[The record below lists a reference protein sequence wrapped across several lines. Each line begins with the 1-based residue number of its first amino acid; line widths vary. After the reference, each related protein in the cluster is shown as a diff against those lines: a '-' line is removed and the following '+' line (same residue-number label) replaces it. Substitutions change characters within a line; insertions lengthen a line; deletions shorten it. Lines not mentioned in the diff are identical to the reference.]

1 MNEMHIDFE
10 LEFEEKPVV
19 LRYSIVIAR
28 QLKLNSVI
36 GSAASWP
43 SSLSCRFVSFIWNI
57 TNPTWRLIH

>member
-43 SSLSCRFVSFIWNI
+43 SSFPCRFVTFI
-57 TNPTWRLIH
+57 